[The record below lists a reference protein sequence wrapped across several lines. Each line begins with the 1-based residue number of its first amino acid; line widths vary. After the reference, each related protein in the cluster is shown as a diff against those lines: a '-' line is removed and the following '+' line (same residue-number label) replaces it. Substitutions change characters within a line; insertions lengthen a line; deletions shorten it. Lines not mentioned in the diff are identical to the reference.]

1 MGTILLK
8 QKKPQEALDAFNQA
22 ELEGFS
28 ALTSLNFQKGESLL
42 ALGRIQDAIG
52 SYTAA
57 LKSSDGNSAIPE
69 ELERFR
75 AVIHAKRGQTALT
88 SRQYDIALEDYLHL
102 SKLEPKSIEH
112 QYRLAVAYTGTG
124 KTDVAIAI
132 FDKLIAKENNP
143 SFYHGRAMAHFKS
156 GNKASGFQDL
166 DRAIALAPNNKNY
179 PRIRAQIAAGMEVK

>member
-1 MGTILLK
+1 M
-8 QKKPQEALDAFNQA
+8 N
-22 ELEGFS
+22 
-28 ALTSLNFQKGESLL
+28 N
-42 ALGRIQDAIG
+42 AIWENVKVVQSTDENG
-52 SYTAA
+52 AT
-57 LKSSDGNSAIPE
+57 PE
-69 ELERFR
+69 EFERLK
-75 AVIHAKRGQTALT
+75 AVIHAKRGQAALT
-88 SRQYDIALEDYLHL
+88 SRNYEVALEDYLHL
-102 SKLEPKSIEH
+102 SELEPKSKDH

-124 KTDVAIAI
+124 KIDNAMAI